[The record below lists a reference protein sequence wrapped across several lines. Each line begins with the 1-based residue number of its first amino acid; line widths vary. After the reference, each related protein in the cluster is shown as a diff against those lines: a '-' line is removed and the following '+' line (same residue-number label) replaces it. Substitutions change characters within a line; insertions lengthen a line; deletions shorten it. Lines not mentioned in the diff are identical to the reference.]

1 MLERFGFEMGA
12 NEDIMDNSQKPGP
25 LTGVRVLDLGHY
37 IAIPILT
44 RMMADLGAEIIK
56 IEAAPHGD
64 LSRFTPIVKNGY
76 SGGFIQHNRGKQSV
90 CIDLKKPQGAA
101 LVRELA
107 RYADVITENYSPGVL
122 PRYGLGYEDFRQI
135 NPRVIMCSI
144 SGFGQDGPLKHRV
157 GNDTVA
163 LAMSGLMHL
172 TGEPDGPPVYVGLF
186 IADENAGVHG
196 LAAVCAALYY
206 REKTGIGQYI
216 DLSLLECMF
225 HLHDTAIQFYVMSE
239 GQLNPHRFGSHH
251 YLLAPCGIFK
261 ASDGYVVITV
271 LDHQWETFCTTIGRR
286 PWLTDPRFATREARV
301 DNRLALAKLL
311 EEWLQTF
318 ATREE
323 PIAILEKA
331 RILSAPVLDIAQIIN
346 HPVIQ
351 ERGAMQSIPHPGLG
365 PVALPKSPFRMSE
378 TPALIRHR
386 APLLGEHNEKV
397 LGKYLGYAPAEVA
410 RLIEA
415 GVLAQDS
422 RVAKLRA
429 AGEIE

>member
-1 MLERFGFEMGA
+1 MLEWLGFQTNA
-12 NEDIMDNSQKPGP
+12 NDGTMENTEKPGP

-56 IEAAPHGD
+56 VEAAPHGD
-64 LSRFTPIVKNGY
+64 LTRFTPIIKNGY

-90 CIDLKKPQGAA
+90 CIDLKKPEGAVI
-101 LVRELA
+101 VRELA
-107 RYADVITENYSPGVL
+107 RHVDVITENYSPGVL
-122 PRYGLGYEDFRQI
+122 PRYGLGYEDFRQV
-135 NPRVIMCSI
+135 NQRVIMCSI

-225 HLHDTAIQFYVMSE
+225 HLHDTAIQFYVMSD
-239 GQLNPHRFGSHH
+239 GQLNPNRFGSHH

-261 ASDGYVVITV
+261 ASDGYVVIAV
-271 LDHQWETFCTTIGRR
+271 LHHQWETFCATIGRR
-286 PWLTDPRFATREARV
+286 EWLTDPRFATSEARV
-301 DNRLALAKLL
+301 DNRLTLAKLL

-318 ATREE
+318 AAREE

-365 PVALPKSPFRMSE
+365 PVAIPKSPFRMSE
-378 TPALIRHR
+378 TPAMIRNR
-386 APLLGEHNEKV
+386 APLLGEHNEKI
-397 LGKYLGYAPAEVA
+397 LGKYLSYSREEIA
-410 RLIEA
+410 RLTGA
-415 GVLAQDS
+415 GVLTQDTN
-422 RVAKLRA
+422 VAKLRA
-429 AGEIE
+429 DGEIE

>member
-1 MLERFGFEMGA
+1 MENPE
-12 NEDIMDNSQKPGP
+12 KPGP
-25 LTGVRVLDLGHY
+25 LRGVCVLDLGHY

-56 IEAAPHGD
+56 VEAAPHGD
-64 LSRFTPIVKNGY
+64 LTRFTPIIKNGY

-90 CIDLKKPQGAA
+90 CIDLKKPEGAA
-101 LVRELA
+101 IVRELA
-107 RYADVITENYSPGVL
+107 RHVDVITENYSPGVL
-122 PRYGLGYEDFRQI
+122 PRYGLGYEDFRKLNQ
-135 NPRVIMCSI
+135 RVIMCSI

-239 GQLNPHRFGSHH
+239 GQLNPNRFGSHH

-261 ASDGYVVITV
+261 AADGYVVITV

-286 PWLTDPRFATREARV
+286 EWLADPRFATREARV
-301 DNRLALAKLL
+301 DNRLILAKLL
-311 EEWLQTF
+311 EEWLHTF
-318 ATREE
+318 TAREE

-351 ERGAMQSIPHPGLG
+351 ERGAMQSILHPGLG
-365 PVALPKSPFRMSE
+365 PVAIPKSPFRMSA
-378 TPALIRHR
+378 TPAMIRNR
-386 APLLGEHNEKV
+386 APLLGEHNETV
-397 LGKYLGYAPAEVA
+397 LGKYLGYSVAEVA
-410 RLIEA
+410 KLTEA
-415 GVLAQDS
+415 GLLTQDP

-429 AGEIE
+429 EGEIE

>member
-1 MLERFGFEMGA
+1 
-12 NEDIMDNSQKPGP
+12 
-25 LTGVRVLDLGHY
+25 
-37 IAIPILT
+37 
-44 RMMADLGAEIIK
+44 MMADLGAEIIK
-56 IEAAPHGD
+56 VEAAPHGD
-64 LSRFTPIVKNGY
+64 LTRFTPIIKNGY

-90 CIDLKKPQGAA
+90 CIDLKKPEGAA
-101 LVRELA
+101 IVRELA
-107 RYADVITENYSPGVL
+107 HHVDVITENYSPGVL
-122 PRYGLGYEDFRQI
+122 PRYGLGYEDFRKLNQ
-135 NPRVIMCSI
+135 RVIMCSI

-239 GQLNPHRFGSHH
+239 GRLNPNRFGSHH

-261 ASDGYVVITV
+261 ATDGYVVITV
-271 LDHQWETFCTTIGRR
+271 LDHQWEIFCTKIGRR
-286 PWLTDPRFATREARV
+286 EWLADPRFATREARV
-301 DNRLALAKLL
+301 DNRLILAKLL
-311 EEWLQTF
+311 EDWLQTF
-318 ATREE
+318 TTREE

-365 PVALPKSPFRMSE
+365 PVAIPKSPFRMSA
-378 TPALIRHR
+378 TPAMIRNR
-386 APLLGEHNEKV
+386 APLLGEHNETI
-397 LGKYLGYAPAEVA
+397 LGKYLGYSLAEVA
-410 RLIEA
+410 KLTEA
-415 GVLAQDS
+415 GLLTQDP
-422 RVAKLRA
+422 RVVKLRA
-429 AGEIE
+429 EGEIE

>member
-1 MLERFGFEMGA
+1 ME
-12 NEDIMDNSQKPGP
+12 NSEKPGP
-25 LTGVRVLDLGHY
+25 LAGVRVLDLGHY

-64 LSRFTPIVKNGY
+64 LTRFTPIIKNGF

-90 CIDLKKPQGAA
+90 CIDLKKPEGNA

-107 RYADVITENYSPGVL
+107 RHVDVITENYSPGVL
-122 PRYGLGYEDFRQI
+122 PRYGLGYEDFRQV

-144 SGFGQDGPLKHRV
+144 SGFGQDGPLRHRV

-172 TGEPDGPPVYVGLF
+172 TGQPAGPPVYVGLF

-216 DLSLLECMF
+216 DLSLLECIF

-239 GQLNPHRFGSHH
+239 GQLNPNRFGSHH

-271 LDHQWETFCTTIGRR
+271 LDHQWETFCTTIDRR
-286 PWLTDPRFATREARV
+286 QWLTDQRFATREARAE
-301 DNRLALAKLL
+301 NRLALAELI
-311 EEWLQTF
+311 EEWLQTYP
-318 ATREE
+318 TRED
-323 PIAILEKA
+323 PLAILEGA
-331 RILSAPVLDIAQIIN
+331 RILSAPVLDIAQIVN
-346 HPVIQ
+346 HPVIR

-365 PVALPKSPFRMSE
+365 PVAIPKSPFRMSA
-378 TPALIRHR
+378 TPAMIRNR
-386 APLLGEHNEKV
+386 APLLGEHNEKI
-397 LGKYLGYAPAEVA
+397 LSKYLGYSAAQIA
-410 RLIEA
+410 KLTAA
-415 GVLAQDS
+415 GVLTQDAA
-422 RVAKLRA
+422 VASLRA

>member
-1 MLERFGFEMGA
+1 
-12 NEDIMDNSQKPGP
+12 
-25 LTGVRVLDLGHY
+25 V
-37 IAIPILT
+37 AI
-44 RMMADLGAEIIK
+44 E
-56 IEAAPHGD
+56 
-64 LSRFTPIVKNGY
+64 
-76 SGGFIQHNRGKQSV
+76 
-90 CIDLKKPQGAA
+90 
-101 LVRELA
+101 RELA
-107 RYADVITENYSPGVL
+107 RYVDVITENYSPGVL
-122 PRYGLGYEDFRQI
+122 PRYRLGYEDFRKLNQ
-135 NPRVIMCSI
+135 RVIMCSI

-239 GQLNPHRFGSHH
+239 GQLNPNRFGSHH

-261 ASDGYVVITV
+261 ATDGYVVITV
-271 LDHQWETFCTTIGRR
+271 LDHQWEIFCTTIGRR
-286 PWLTDPRFATREARV
+286 EWLADPRFATREARV
-301 DNRLALAKLL
+301 DNRLILAKLL
-311 EEWLQTF
+311 EEWLHTF
-318 ATREE
+318 TTREE

-351 ERGAMQSIPHPGLG
+351 KRAAMQRIPHPGLG
-365 PVALPKSPFRMSE
+365 PIAMTK
-378 TPALIRHR
+378 
-386 APLLGEHNEKV
+386 
-397 LGKYLGYAPAEVA
+397 
-410 RLIEA
+410 
-415 GVLAQDS
+415 
-422 RVAKLRA
+422 
-429 AGEIE
+429 

>member
-1 MLERFGFEMGA
+1 ME
-12 NEDIMDNSQKPGP
+12 NSEKPGP
-25 LTGVRVLDLGHY
+25 LRGVRVLDLGHY

-56 IEAAPHGD
+56 VEAAPHGD
-64 LSRFTPIVKNGY
+64 LTRFTPIIKNGY
-76 SGGFIQHNRGKQSV
+76 SGGFIQHNRGKLSV
-90 CIDLKKPQGAA
+90 CIDLKKPEGAA
-101 LVRELA
+101 IVRELA
-107 RYADVITENYSPGVL
+107 RYVDVITENYSPGVL
-122 PRYGLGYEDFRQI
+122 PRYRLGYEDFRKLNQ
-135 NPRVIMCSI
+135 RVIMCSI

-239 GQLNPHRFGSHH
+239 GQLNPNRFGSHH

-261 ASDGYVVITV
+261 ATDGYVVITV
-271 LDHQWETFCTTIGRR
+271 LDHQWEIFCTTIGRR
-286 PWLTDPRFATREARV
+286 EWLADPRFATREARV
-301 DNRLALAKLL
+301 DNRLILAKLL
-311 EEWLQTF
+311 EEWLHTF
-318 ATREE
+318 TTREE

-365 PVALPKSPFRMSE
+365 PIAIPKSPFRMSA
-378 TPALIRHR
+378 TPAMIRNR
-386 APLLGEHNEKV
+386 APLLGEHNETI
-397 LGKYLGYAPAEVA
+397 LGKYLGYSVAEVA
-410 RLIEA
+410 KLTEA
-415 GVLAQDS
+415 GLLTQDP

-429 AGEIE
+429 EGEIE

>member
-1 MLERFGFEMGA
+1 MQYS
-12 NEDIMDNSQKPGP
+12 DKPGP
-25 LTGVRVLDLGHY
+25 LSGVRVLDLGHY

-56 IEAAPHGD
+56 VEAAPHGD
-64 LSRFTPIVKNGY
+64 LTRFTPIIKSGY
-76 SGGFIQHNRGKQSV
+76 SGSFIQHNRGKQSI

-101 LVRELA
+101 IVRELA
-107 RYADVITENYSPGVL
+107 RHVDVITENYSPGVL
-122 PRYGLGYEDFRQI
+122 TRYGLSYDDFRQV

-172 TGEPDGPPVYVGLF
+172 TGEADGPPVYVGLF

-206 REKTGIGQYI
+206 REKSGIGQYI

-239 GQLNPHRFGSHH
+239 GQLNPNRFGSHH

-261 ASDGYVVITV
+261 ANDGYLVITV
-271 LDHQWETFCTTIGRR
+271 LDHQWEVFCTTIGRR
-286 PWLTDPRFATREARV
+286 EWLDDSRFATREARI
-301 DNRLALAKLL
+301 DNRLVLAKLL

-318 ATREE
+318 ATRDE

-351 ERGAMQSIPHPGLG
+351 ERGAMQSIQHPGLG
-365 PVALPKSPFRMSE
+365 PVAIPRSPFRMSE
-378 TPALIRHR
+378 TPAMIRNR

-397 LGKYLGYAPAEVA
+397 LAKYLGYPVAEIAKLTEAGLLTQDPSVA
-410 RLIEA
+410 RL
-415 GVLAQDS
+415 
-422 RVAKLRA
+422 RA
-429 AGEIE
+429 NGEIE